1 MSNLFA
7 LLVTVFY
14 WYFSVPLGPLI
25 RAGKAAFVALLIQ
38 GAWALKRPGA
48 RLVKARYLVAGLLG

>member
-1 MSNLFA
+1 
-7 LLVTVFY
+7 VTVFY